1 MSGSHRQIFCYFA
14 GLLLVSCQQIS
25 PPKPAPVDDSQN
37 QPPRVSAN
45 RDISTDK
52 VKKLKLLFDEVF
64 SNDLEPEEQASSRP
78 AIRDRAGEKT
88 PADTELDS
96 QEASETASNPTFS
109 SRQVIHTNRFLPG
122 SDIYQEALEY
132 ISAGNRTKAIKK
144 LQELVKFNASYPGA
158 YINLG
163 LLQIEENR
171 VDEARQTLLTAID
184 NSHYDAIAYNHLGI
198 IARRQGDYDQAL
210 KHYRIAVAA
219 DPEYANAYLNL
230 GILQDIY
237 LDNSQQALLHFQ
249 RYLELSGSDEK
260 KIDRWIA
267 DIQNR
272 IKKQGQ

>member
-1 MSGSHRQIFCYFA
+1 MG
-14 GLLLVSCQQIS
+14 
-25 PPKPAPVDDSQN
+25 DSQK
-37 QPPRVSAN
+37 QAPLLSAN

-52 VKKLKLLFDEVF
+52 VKKLKSLFDEVF
-64 SNDLEPEEQASSRP
+64 SYDLEPEVQASSRP
-78 AIRDRAGEKT
+78 AFMDRAGEKVT
-88 PADTELDS
+88 ADTEFDS
-96 QEASETASNPTFS
+96 QEASESASDSTFS

-122 SDIYQEALEY
+122 NAIYQEALEY
-132 ISAGNRTKAIKK
+132 ISEGNRTNAIKK
-144 LQELVKFNASYPGA
+144 LQELIKFNASYPGA

-171 VDEARQTLLTAID
+171 VDEARQTLLIAID

-210 KHYRIAVAA
+210 NHYRIALAA

-237 LDNSQQALLHFQ
+237 LDNSQQALVHFQ
-249 RYLELSGSDEK
+249 RYQELSGSNDK
-260 KIDRWIA
+260 KVERWIV

-272 IKKQGQ
+272 IKKPGQ

>member
-1 MSGSHRQIFCYFA
+1 M
-14 GLLLVSCQQIS
+14 
-25 PPKPAPVDDSQN
+25 DDSQK
-37 QPPRVSAN
+37 QPPRLSAN

-64 SNDLEPEEQASSRP
+64 SNDLEPEEQASARP
-78 AIRDRAGEKT
+78 AIRDRAGEKV
-88 PADTELDS
+88 PADTELDN
-96 QEASETASNPTFS
+96 QEASETGSKTTFS

-122 SDIYQEALEY
+122 NEIYQEALEY
-132 ISAGNRTKAIKK
+132 ISEGNRTKAIKK
-144 LQELVKFNASYPGA
+144 LQELIKFNASYPGA

-171 VDEARQTLLTAID
+171 FDAARQTLLIAID

-237 LDNSQQALLHFQ
+237 LDNLPQALLHFQ
-249 RYLELSGSDEK
+249 RYRELRGSNDK

-272 IKKQGQ
+272 IKQQGQ